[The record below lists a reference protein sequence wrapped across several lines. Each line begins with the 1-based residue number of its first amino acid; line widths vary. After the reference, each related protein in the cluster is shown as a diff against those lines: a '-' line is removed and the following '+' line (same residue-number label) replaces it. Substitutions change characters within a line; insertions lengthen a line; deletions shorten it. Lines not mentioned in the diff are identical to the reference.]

1 MSTPPSPSPA
11 TPPAPRGTRPSRRGL
26 WLGAALLGLP
36 LALLGSLGLWAHSEG
51 SLATVAHYAPR
62 WLPPGQTLSLQ
73 GVRGSLLHGGEVDE
87 LHWTQAGTAVQLS
100 GLKVAWDWRPLLER
114 HLALSQLE
122 AARLEVRNEGEAA
135 PPSPPLTKWRLPL
148 TIDTPLSLGEL
159 KLPGAAGLQV
169 GGFNG
174 HYLYDGQRHQLQW
187 GELNLAAGHYSGEIT
202 VQAEAPMALNA
213 RLSGEVPTRLPAPA
227 PATVQARALVQG
239 TLSGPEATL
248 QVVAELQP
256 ARDHDEAHHHH
267 DGDHQAGPRG
277 AKPPQAPPATPAPA
291 PQATSPKA
299 PATQAPTRPT
309 PAPPEMSAQLSAQIR
324 PWATQPVHQAQVQ
337 LRGIDASLLW
347 PQAPVTALSG
357 TVEVKPPADAA
368 GAHAPARWG
377 AQLRLS
383 NAAPGPWDQQRLPI
397 TELSGTVRQAAA
409 AQGPGSDW
417 LAEDVQVQVGAGL
430 LRLNARWP
438 EAAAG
443 HSPAWQL
450 QAQWQ
455 GMDPA
460 RWLSSLPGAALQGQ
474 LTGEG
479 LSGPGRTLGDL
490 SFETELRAQPAPAR
504 AGGASPAQAKAAL
517 WSALQLR
524 QARASGR
531 WQGGTLQLDT
541 LNLALAEAQ
550 LSGQLRAQTRP
561 LGGSAELQWQAPGV
575 QGQIKGQLGAEQ
587 GQGQALLQLQD
598 AAALNRWLQR
608 LPGLDGLRDSLPVAG
623 QGQLKADWQGGWA
636 SLLAAWQ
643 GERPPAPAQALNLN
657 LQLDL
662 PRLEWA
668 ANGPAAGLRLQQ
680 WQARLAGPLPGV
692 PGSLPLQLSLQ
703 GTVHQGGQSLR
714 AQLQAQAGQAAQAG
728 PQASR
733 WAAVLQT
740 LRLESTAQWPG
751 GPWTL
756 TLPEPAHLQLL
767 RQPQQQ
773 LTEVSVAPGR
783 ALLQG
788 QVSSGSA
795 ELAWQTSRWSQQRQ
809 QTRWETQ
816 GQLRQVPQA
825 WLDAWVAL
833 RGDGSGLGVAGD
845 LVLNADWQARQ
856 DQGLQAKVRVARHS
870 GDLLLQAEDLPAGTQ
885 ATAAQRSAGVR
896 QAELTLQLD
905 GEQLAAQLRWDS
917 ERAGQL
923 QARLNTRLRQD
934 ASGWQLPPDAPLSGE
949 LKAQLPQIGV
959 WSMLAPPGWRLRGR
973 LDAEASLQGSLQTPR
988 WTGDIR
994 ASNLAL
1000 RSVVEG
1006 VELRDGR
1013 LHARLTGNQID
1024 IQEFTLRGAPGGGGG
1039 DGGTLSATG
1048 QARWTGEALELD
1060 LQTRTERLRVSA
1072 RADRRLAVTGQLG
1085 MRLREGQLSVRGA
1098 LKADQA
1104 LFILPDETAPTL
1116 GADVKVS
1123 SAARRR
1129 SPAATPPPSPAAKPA
1144 SGPAKAGPDVQV
1156 SFDLGDDFRIQ
1167 GRGLT
1172 TRLRGTLTLRL
1183 PPSGGDP
1190 QVTGE
1195 LRTDQGRY
1203 KAYGQEL
1210 TIETGVLR
1218 FSGRYD
1224 DPALDVL
1231 AIRPNISM
1239 RVGVKITGSAL
1250 SPRIRLFSEPEM
1262 ADADKLAW
1270 LVLGRAAA
1278 SGAAESALLQQAAL
1292 ALLGGGRGLSDGLAQ
1307 SLGLDEVSFSGVRNT
1322 DTGVTSAALTL
1333 GKRLSKDFYVS
1344 YERSLAG
1351 TMGTFYIFYD
1361 LTRRLTLRA
1370 QTGEK
1375 SAVDLIFTVSYD

>member
-1 MSTPPSPSPA
+1 
-11 TPPAPRGTRPSRRGL
+11 
-26 WLGAALLGLP
+26 
-36 LALLGSLGLWAHSEG
+36 
-51 SLATVAHYAPR
+51 
-62 WLPPGQTLSLQ
+62 
-73 GVRGSLLHGGEVDE
+73 
-87 LHWTQAGTAVQLS
+87 
-100 GLKVAWDWRPLLER
+100 
-114 HLALSQLE
+114 
-122 AARLEVRNEGEAA
+122 
-135 PPSPPLTKWRLPL
+135 
-148 TIDTPLSLGEL
+148 
-159 KLPGAAGLQV
+159 
-169 GGFNG
+169 
-174 HYLYDGQRHQLQW
+174 
-187 GELNLAAGHYSGEIT
+187 
-202 VQAEAPMALNA
+202 
-213 RLSGEVPTRLPAPA
+213 
-227 PATVQARALVQG
+227 
-239 TLSGPEATL
+239 
-248 QVVAELQP
+248 
-256 ARDHDEAHHHH
+256 
-267 DGDHQAGPRG
+267 
-277 AKPPQAPPATPAPA
+277 
-291 PQATSPKA
+291 
-299 PATQAPTRPT
+299 
-309 PAPPEMSAQLSAQIR
+309 MSAHLSAQIH
-324 PWATQPVHQAQVQ
+324 PWASQPVHQAQVQ
-337 LRGIDASLLW
+337 LRGLDASLLW

-357 TVEVKPPADAA
+357 TVEVLAPAEAP
-368 GAHAPARWG
+368 GQPSPARWG
-377 AQLRLS
+377 AQLQLS

-397 TELSGTVRQAAA
+397 TQLRGTLRQAAA
-409 AQGPGSDW
+409 RPGQGSDW
-417 LAEDVQVQVGAGL
+417 LAEDVLVQVGRGQ

-438 EAAAG
+438 ETTATG
-443 HSPAWQL
+443 SSPAWQV
-450 QAQWQ
+450 QAQLQ

-460 RWLSSLPGAALQGQ
+460 LWLSSLPAASIQGQ
-474 LTGEG
+474 LAAQG
-479 LSGPGRTLGDL
+479 LSGPGSRLGDL
-490 SFETELRAQPAPAR
+490 SFEADLQAQPAPVR
-504 AGGASPAQAKAAL
+504 SSGAHRPQSHAAL
-517 WSALQLR
+517 WSALQLK

-541 LNLALAEAQ
+541 LKLALAEAQ
-550 LSGQLRAQTRP
+550 LSGQLRAQTQP

-575 QGQIKGQLGAEQ
+575 QGQLQGQLGADQ
-587 GQGQALLQLQD
+587 GQGQALIQLQD
-598 AAALNRWLQR
+598 AAALSRWLQR
-608 LPGLDGLRDSLPVAG
+608 LPGLDGLRDHLPVAG

-643 GERPPAPAQALNLN
+643 GERPPSPARPLNLN

-662 PRLEWA
+662 PRLDW
-668 ANGPAAGLRLQQ
+668 PATGAVAGLRLQQ
-680 WQARLAGPLPGV
+680 WQARLGGQLPGA
-692 PGSLPLQLSLQ
+692 PGSLPLQLNLQ
-703 GTVHQGGQSLR
+703 GTVHQGGQGLR
-714 AQLQAQAGQAAQAG
+714 AQLQAQAGQATAAG
-728 PQASR
+728 PQTSR

-740 LRLESTAQWPG
+740 LRLESTAPLPG

-756 TLPEPAHLQLL
+756 TLAEPAHLQLL
-767 RQPQQQ
+767 HQPLQP
-773 LTEVSVAPGR
+773 LTELSVAPGR
-783 ALLQG
+783 AWLQG
-788 QVSSGSA
+788 QASSSPA
-795 ELAWQTSRWSQQRQ
+795 ELVWQTARWAQQRQ
-809 QTRWETQ
+809 QTRWDTQ

-825 WLDAWVAL
+825 WLEAWATL
-833 RGDGSGLGVAGD
+833 SGDGSGLGVGGD
-845 LVLNADWQARQ
+845 LVLNADWQASQGQ
-856 DQGLQAKVRVARHS
+856 DLQAKVRVARQS

-934 ASGWQLPPDAPLSGE
+934 ANGWQLPPDAPLSGE

-1013 LHARLTGNQID
+1013 LHAKLSGNQID
-1024 IQEFTLRGAPGGGGG
+1024 LLDFTLRGAPGGGGG

-1048 QARWTGEALELD
+1048 QARWTGEALVLD
-1060 LQTRTERLRVSA
+1060 LQTRAERLRVSA
-1072 RADRRLAVTGQLG
+1072 RADRRLAVSGPLDL
-1085 MRLREGQLSVRGA
+1085 RLRGGQLSVRGA
-1098 LKADQA
+1098 LKADSA

-1129 SPAATPPPSPAAKPA
+1129 GAGATLSPKPLPSPTASPAQ
-1144 SGPAKAGPDVQV
+1144 AGPDVQV
-1156 SFDLGDDFRIQ
+1156 SFDLGDDFRVQ

-1190 QVTGE
+1190 QVMGE

-1218 FSGRYD
+1218 FNGRYD
-1224 DPALDVL
+1224 DPALEVL
-1231 AIRPNISM
+1231 AIRPNIST

-1375 SAVDLIFTVSYD
+1375 SAVDLIFTISYD